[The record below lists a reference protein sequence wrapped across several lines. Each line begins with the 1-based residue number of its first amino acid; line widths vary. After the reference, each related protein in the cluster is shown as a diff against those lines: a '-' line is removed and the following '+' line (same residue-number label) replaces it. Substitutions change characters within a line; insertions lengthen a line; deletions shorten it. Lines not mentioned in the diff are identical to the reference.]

1 MYIYIAWLFIFGS
14 KKYLLLVLGINFFR
28 DNLYKLVIYLIL
40 CLPKIKTNENL
51 LNIVCD
57 VCYSFCLACYWK
69 QRANKFMENRS
80 LLLYCTKMCVYNTLA
95 FSRQN
100 GRIAERDF
108 VSK

>member
-51 LNIVCD
+51 MNI
-57 VCYSFCLACYWK
+57 
-69 QRANKFMENRS
+69 
-80 LLLYCTKMCVYNTLA
+80 MCVMCVN
-95 FSRQN
+95 R
-100 GRIAERDF
+100 F
-108 VSK
+108 VLLVIGNREQTSLWKIDHYCFTVK